1 MKKQDTSFSKSVDT
15 FKNNIY
21 GSSKGQVREAV
32 LLRDLASILHSKQP
46 LKIFDVGGGQGQIA
60 LKFAQQGHDV
70 TICDISDEMLD
81 VAKRKAIELGVT
93 DKVTFIHCPL
103 QELPSKLQSKFDVV
117 LCHAVF
123 EWLVDA
129 QAALKVLTEYLN
141 AKGQLSLMFY
151 NANGQVLSNLVYGN
165 FDYIEAGFNVKKA
178 VRLNPQNA
186 LLPDTVRGWAEQLG
200 LTLSVDTGVR
210 CFHDYMRD
218 REQWTNNI
226 NKIVEMELHYSTK
239 EPFAS
244 IARYKH
250 FIFKVN

>member
-32 LLRDLASILHSKQP
+32 LLRDLESIIHSKQK
-46 LKIFDVGGGQGQIA
+46 LNIIDVGGGQGQIA
-60 LKFAQQGHDV
+60 LKLAQQGHNV
-70 TICDISDEMLD
+70 TICDISEEMLD
-81 VAKRKAIELGVT
+81 VAKNKAIELNIS
-93 DKVTFIHCPL
+93 DKVAFIHCPL
-103 QELPSKLQSKFDVV
+103 QELPSKLQTKFDVV

-123 EWLVDA
+123 EWLADP
-129 QAALKVLTEYLN
+129 QAAFKILADYLTD
-141 AKGQLSLMFY
+141 KGQLSLMFY
-151 NANGQVLSNLVYGN
+151 NANGQIMSNLVYGN

-186 LLPDTVRGWAEQLG
+186 LMPDTVKDWAKQAG
-200 LTLSVDTGVR
+200 LSLCLDTGVR
-210 CFHDYMRD
+210 CFHDYMRN
-218 REQWTNNI
+218 REQWTKDI
-226 NKIVEMELHYSTK
+226 NKIVEMELTYSTK

-250 FIFKVN
+250 FIFKAN